1 MTSGSINIR
10 RLKGFRL
17 RLVAAF
23 ACGCLPLV
31 SFGDAVLDQDLKVPP
46 QPGVAWKSSKTL
58 EPASSA
64 PLLKSSA
71 PLTLAELTDFAL
83 RNSPATREAWEA
95 AHAQAAAVGIANA
108 GYYPKIDIAVPL
120 TRGKTSINN
129 STGVSSSSIQ
139 TRLSPSVSLGYVL
152 FDFGAR
158 ASAKQAAS
166 YGLLA
171 ANLTQNRAMQDVVL
185 RVEQAYYQLLGARQ
199 VVVAGEE
206 ILKSV
211 QLSVDVANARRE
223 AGLATIGDVYQ
234 AETLLAQSRLQL
246 RKAQGDVSKFKGA
259 LCNAVGL
266 PVNARLELAQ
276 PETKLPTQSV
286 RATVDDYLD
295 KAKAS
300 RPDLGAAK
308 AQARAAHASAD
319 AASAQGDPSLNFSI
333 TAGKTYNNFE
343 NSRFS
348 NGSSSGSV
356 GITLNIP
363 LFDGFKTTNTVRQA
377 QARADQL
384 DATRDRVALQVE
396 LEVWQAYFDL
406 DTAQASIDSAH
417 ALLRSAGLAREVAQE
432 RYRAGVGNIPDL
444 LTAQVNEANARME
457 VIQAEM
463 GWYTSLSKLDNS
475 IGVFS
480 SGAETK

>member
-1 MTSGSINIR
+1 MKSGLIDNR
-10 RLKGFRL
+10 RFTGFKFI
-17 RLVAAF
+17 AAF
-23 ACGCLPLV
+23 ACGCLPFV
-31 SFGDAVLDQDLKVPP
+31 AYGDTALDQDLTVPP
-46 QPGVAWKSSKTL
+46 QPGMAWQSAGVL
-58 EPASSA
+58 QPVPALIALNST
-64 PLLKSSA
+64 A

-83 RNSPATREAWEA
+83 RNNPSTREAWQA

-108 GYYPKIDIAVPL
+108 GYYPKIDITVPL
-120 TRGKTSINN
+120 TRGKTSIN
-129 STGVSSSSIQ
+129 SSSGVSSSSIQ
-139 TRLSPSVSLGYVL
+139 TRLSPSVTLGYVL

-158 ASAKQAAS
+158 AAAKEAAR

-171 ANLTQNRAMQDVVL
+171 ANLAHNRALQDVVL
-185 RVEQAYYQLLGARQ
+185 SVEQAYYQLLGARQ

-266 PVNARLELAQ
+266 PVNAKLELA
-276 PETKLPTQSV
+276 PLETKLPTQSV
-286 RATVDDYLD
+286 RATVDDYLS
-295 KAKAS
+295 KAKTT
-300 RPDLGAAK
+300 RPDLGAAE
-308 AQARAAHASAD
+308 AQARAAHASVD

-333 TAGKTYNNFE
+333 TSGKTFNNFE
-343 NSRFS
+343 TSRFS

-356 GITLNIP
+356 GLTLNIP

-377 QARADQL
+377 QAHADQL
-384 DATRDRVALQVE
+384 DATRDRIAQQVE
-396 LEVWQAYFDL
+396 LDVWQAYFDL
-406 DTAQASIDSAH
+406 DTAQAAIDSAH

-432 RYRAGVGNIPDL
+432 RYKAGIGNIPEL

-480 SGAETK
+480 SASGSK